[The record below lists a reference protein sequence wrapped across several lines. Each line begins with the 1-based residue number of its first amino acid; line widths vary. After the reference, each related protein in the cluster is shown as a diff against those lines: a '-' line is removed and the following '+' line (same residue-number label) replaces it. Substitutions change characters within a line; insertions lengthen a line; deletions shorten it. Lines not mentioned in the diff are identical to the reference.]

1 MNLPSE
7 RGSPMHVKR
16 YITWIVGFSPVAAI
30 PSMVLLLFAVAK
42 NARSW
47 IGFVPLGLAVCFVL
61 IGAVG
66 GLVLTSSRGNPWW
79 LLVTLA
85 SVAIGF
91 AGLQGVAAIGM
102 GHMH

>member
-1 MNLPSE
+1 
-7 RGSPMHVKR
+7 MHVKR
-16 YITWIVGFSPVAAI
+16 CITWIVAFSPVAAI

-42 NARSW
+42 NTRSW

-66 GLVLTSSRGNPWW
+66 GLALTSSRSNPWW